1 MYVLIRNS
9 MLSTHTSKSKS
20 TLGTFSDICSEHS
33 ICQSAPPTF
42 VAFKGSE
49 EKASNWLD
57 FSGGK
62 IWFDEEED
70 FWREIWI
77 KEEDSISGSDI
88 GHNKSPAAPSS
99 PGKGKSFHFS
109 VPGSAYS
116 PHREKEKRKKMKN
129 VSDFFLP
136 YVMMI
141 RGKKCLF
148 RTVEAAAA
156 AAAAAY
162 ARRDEEPPGF

>member
-1 MYVLIRNS
+1 M
-9 MLSTHTSKSKS
+9 
-20 TLGTFSDICSEHS
+20 CSEHS
-33 ICQSAPPTF
+33 IYQSAPPTF
-42 VAFKGSE
+42 VAFNGSE

-116 PHREKEKRKKMKN
+116 PHREKEKKRKKMKN

-156 AAAAAY
+156 AAAAAEAAAY